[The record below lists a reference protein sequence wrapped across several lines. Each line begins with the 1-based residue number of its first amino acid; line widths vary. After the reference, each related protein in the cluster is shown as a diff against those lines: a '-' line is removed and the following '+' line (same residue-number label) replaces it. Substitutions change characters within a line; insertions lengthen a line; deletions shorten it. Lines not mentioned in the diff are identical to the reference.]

1 MTGDLV
7 GGLLDDI
14 VIAPADPNEDD
25 GRNWPHQGQD
35 FEIFVAALDDGD
47 KLLLVLI
54 ELPAEVSN
62 VMGELG
68 NGDYMTDWLF
78 GGILPDA
85 VGLWKCQVKFFCE
98 PHTDWESGNH
108 EDEYGFEILSKEKL

>member
-7 GGLLDDI
+7 GSLLDDI

-25 GRNWPHQGQD
+25 GRNWPRQGQE

-47 KLLLVLI
+47 KLLLVLV
-54 ELPAEVSN
+54 EPPSEVSN
-62 VMGELG
+62 AMDGFGHTMSDDMFNG
-68 NGDYMTDWLF
+68 NF
-78 GGILPDA
+78 PDA

-98 PHTDWESGNH
+98 PHTDWESGAH
-108 EDEYGFEILSKEKL
+108 EDEYEFEILSKEKL